1 MENEKMDRAARRREM
16 RDRLKPA
23 YALQK
28 GYLESY
34 PNDDKPKDRVGG
46 VHRPH
51 WILKHNL
58 NAEWVNGVGNTAF
71 SNREDRRRK
80 LRMAKRRSRQ

>member
-1 MENEKMDRAARRREM
+1 MENVKMDRAARRRAM
-16 RDRLKPA
+16 RESRKM
-23 YALQK
+23 
-28 GYLESY
+28 GYLEAY
-34 PNDDKPKDRVGG
+34 PNDDNPKDRIGG

-71 SNREDRRRK
+71 SNREDRRSK
-80 LRMAKRRSRQ
+80 LRMAKRRSRK

>member
-1 MENEKMDRAARRREM
+1 MENKKMDRAARRREM

-34 PNDDKPKDRVGG
+34 PNDDNPKDRVGG
-46 VHRPH
+46 VHRPR
-51 WILKHNL
+51 WIRKHKL
-58 NAEWVNGVGNTAF
+58 NADWVNGVGNTAF
-71 SNREDRRRK
+71 YNRAERR
-80 LRMAKRRSRQ
+80 LRVKKGKRQ